1 MRDPGTPQTS
11 QVPAPRGRPFA
22 NGNSGRKPG
31 SKNRTTLV
39 AAALLEGEAEEL
51 VRKAIELA
59 KAGDVAMLKF
69 LLERILPRERLIKLD
84 LPRMKFADDAVE
96 ALGKV
101 MSDVAEGRMTPS
113 EGAAAAPLINSCA
126 RAIDMADLVKRMDS
140 LAHVKSEQKTVVRY
154 ETVEEIRQA
163 MIAKGW
169 SPAQLDALEAAMEPK
184 FIQEQRKE
192 EELRAALRERGIDP
206 DILEAPRDVL
216 AAIGLKFLEYKK
228 PDPVQ

>member
-22 NGNSGRKPG
+22 NGNPGRKPG

-84 LPRMKFADDAVE
+84 LPRMEFADDAVE

-101 MSDVAEGRMTPS
+101 MSDVAEGRITPS
-113 EGAAAAPLINSCA
+113 EGAAVVPLINSCA

-140 LAHVKSEQKTVVRY
+140 LAHAKSEQKTVVRY
-154 ETVEEIRQA
+154 ETVEERRQA

-169 SPAQLDALEAAMEPK
+169 SPAQLDALEAAMAPK
-184 FIQEQRKE
+184 FIQEQRKK

-206 DILEAPRDVL
+206 DILEADPEVI
-216 AAIGLKFLEYKK
+216 AAIGLKFLQYKK